1 MESNPFS
8 VINEKLAEIQ
18 RRINLPEK
26 PAEDWLDINGACD
39 LLKLSKSAIYK
50 RTMEQ
55 SIPFYKTGKKLLFKR
70 SELEEYIAGFR
81 TVNAPLRGIQIER

>member
-1 MESNPFS
+1 MENNPFS

-18 RRINLPEK
+18 RKINLPEK
-26 PAEDWLDINGACD
+26 PAEEWLDIDGACD
-39 LLKLSKSAIYK
+39 LLKLSKSSIYK
-50 RTMEQ
+50 RTMDQ

-81 TVNAPLRGIQIER
+81 VDKAPVRGIQIER

>member
-26 PAEDWLDINGACD
+26 PQEEWLDINGACA

-55 SIPFYKTGKKLLFKR
+55 TMPFYKTGKKLLFKR
-70 SELEEYIAGFR
+70 SELEEYIIGGRAER
-81 TVNAPLRGIQIER
+81 EPCRGIQIEK

>member
-26 PAEDWLDINGACD
+26 PQEEWLDINGACD

-81 TVNAPLRGIQIER
+81 TVNVPTRGIQIER

>member
-1 MESNPFS
+1 MEHNPFS

-18 RRINLPEK
+18 RRMNVQEK
-26 PAEDWLDINGACD
+26 PAEEWLDINGACD
-39 LLKLSKSAIYK
+39 LMKLSKSAIYK

-70 SELEEYIAGFR
+70 SELEDYVTKFR
-81 TVNAPLRGIQIER
+81 AVPYPVRGIHIER